1 MRTLPL
7 LMSAAIGIAGFPALS
22 HGQVAVLADGT
33 VLQQKMPL
41 ETWATEAPLWDID
54 IAGKTL
60 TAIGQVVTVPAS
72 INGVPFGIDGTQIIA
87 ANGEELGMID
97 AAQFD
102 RLSDTFAV
110 TRDALFLS
118 PCPTCGPTRLG
129 PVRSIFSTSEARTT
143 AIGILDR
150 DPNTQRLI
158 EDNFFRIALNCFL
171 AHRQVLPADFLG
183 RIGIRNAQGQYP
195 TNPFQ
200 LPPRTYWRYPHN
212 SGGTMKSAGHI
223 YVDLAGN
230 EYRIP
235 DVGMVVELAENV
247 TIGRIRSFQA
257 GSATLPPSF
266 VVNDAL
272 VILNPD
278 PRIMM
283 HAIGVGGATISPEVL
298 MEGLGNGVE
307 VAVVGYMVS
316 DHILFGIELELANFW
331 HPSMGIVVSADRFSA
346 RADRGEL
353 RWRGI
358 LAPPEGKTLWTVIGK
373 QEFAVPFIVDPVTGV
388 GRYDMRLE
396 DLNLV
401 KHTTL
406 DMVVRDAETGQEL
419 HRETFDFSE
428 FIRPELD
435 D

>member
-1 MRTLPL
+1 VGL
-7 LMSAAIGIAGFPALS
+7 
-22 HGQVAVLADGT
+22 
-33 VLQQKMPL
+33 
-41 ETWATEAPLWDID
+41 
-54 IAGKTL
+54 
-60 TAIGQVVTVPAS
+60 
-72 INGVPFGIDGTQIIA
+72 
-87 ANGEELGMID
+87 
-97 AAQFD
+97 
-102 RLSDTFAV
+102 
-110 TRDALFLS
+110 
-118 PCPTCGPTRLG
+118 
-129 PVRSIFSTSEARTT
+129 
-143 AIGILDR
+143 LDR
-150 DPNTQRLI
+150 DPNAQRLI

-212 SGGTMKSAGHI
+212 SGGTLKSAGHI

-235 DVGMVVELAENV
+235 DAGLVVELAENV

-298 MEGLGNGVE
+298 VEALGNGVE
-307 VAVVGYMVS
+307 VSVVGYMVS
-316 DHILFGIELELANFW
+316 DHVIFGIELEIADYW

-346 RADRGEL
+346 RADRGDL

-358 LAPPEGKTLWTVIGK
+358 LAPPEGKTLWAVIGK
-373 QEFAVPFIVDPVTGV
+373 QEFAVPFIVDPATGV
-388 GRYDMRLE
+388 GQYDMRLE

-406 DMVVRDAETGQEL
+406 DMVVRDAETGDEL

-428 FIRPELD
+428 FIQADPD
-435 D
+435 A

>member
-401 KHTTL
+401 KYTTL

>member
-1 MRTLPL
+1 MRSL
-7 LMSAAIGIAGFPALS
+7 LMTVAAGVAGISALA
-22 HGQVAVLADGT
+22 HGQVAVLANGT
-33 VLQQKMPL
+33 VLQQKVPL
-41 ETWATEAPLWDID
+41 EIWATEAPLWDID
-54 IAGKTL
+54 IAAKTL

-72 INGVPFGIDGTQIIA
+72 INGVPFSIEGTDRIS
-87 ANGEELGMID
+87 ANGAQLGPIGVD
-97 AAQFD
+97 QFD
-102 RLSDTFAV
+102 RMSDTFAV
-110 TRDALFLS
+110 TRDAVFLS
-118 PCPTCGPTRLG
+118 PCPTCGPWRLG
-129 PVRSIFSTSEARTT
+129 PVRSIFSTSEARS
-143 AIGILDR
+143 AAVGLLDR
-150 DPNTQRLI
+150 DPNAQRLI

-212 SGGTMKSAGHI
+212 SGGTLKSAGTI
-223 YVDLAGN
+223 YVDPQGN

-235 DVGMVVELAENV
+235 DAGLVVELAENV

-298 MEGLGNGVE
+298 VEALGNGVE
-307 VAVVGYMVS
+307 VSVVGYMVS
-316 DHILFGIELELANFW
+316 DHVLFGIELEIADYW

-346 RADRGEL
+346 RADRGDL

-358 LAPPEGKTLWTVIGK
+358 LAPPEGKTLWAVIGK
-373 QEFAVPFIVDPVTGV
+373 QEFAVPFIVDPATGV
-388 GRYDMRLE
+388 GQYDMRLE
-396 DLNLV
+396 DLDLV
-401 KHTTL
+401 THTTL
-406 DMVVRDAETGQEL
+406 DMVVRDAETGEEL
-419 HRETFDFSE
+419 HRETFDFAE
-428 FIRPELD
+428 FIQADED
-435 D
+435 A